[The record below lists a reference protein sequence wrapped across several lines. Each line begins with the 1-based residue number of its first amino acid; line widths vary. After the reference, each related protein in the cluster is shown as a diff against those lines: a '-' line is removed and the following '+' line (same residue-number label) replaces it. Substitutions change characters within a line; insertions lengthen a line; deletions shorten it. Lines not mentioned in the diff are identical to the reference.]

1 MLLMVLHKQ
10 DNSYEP
16 LFYRETPFPQ
26 LRTHIG
32 NPPKIP
38 TKSSGLGIITEAEG
52 WYREACATNASA
64 LVGRTFW
71 GLKMGHFKLSK
82 SLAIPCTQTNGKW
95 CWLDS
100 FEMEGATSNS
110 LSFFSEFSICL
121 VRWLPVGCCFWI
133 MATCRSTHQRR
144 HQCDGVDQ
152 SLVWP
157 GTSPRGVTEQ
167 RAEKWDYMS
176 FPYTFR

>member
-16 LFYRETPFPQ
+16 LFYLETPFPQ
-26 LRTHIG
+26 LRTHVSMLPGQICSDQTAGWSPEKMGGLGIG

-38 TKSSGLGIITEAEG
+38 AKSSGLGIITEAEG

-82 SLAIPCTQTNGKW
+82 SLAIPCTQTNGK
-95 CWLDS
+95 
-100 FEMEGATSNS
+100 
-110 LSFFSEFSICL
+110 
-121 VRWLPVGCCFWI
+121 
-133 MATCRSTHQRR
+133 
-144 HQCDGVDQ
+144 
-152 SLVWP
+152 
-157 GTSPRGVTEQ
+157 
-167 RAEKWDYMS
+167 
-176 FPYTFR
+176 